1 MLDHWIMNLAAREQV
16 GHFVA
21 DQFGNA
27 QLALRSSSRLTAML
41 TAAHG

>member
-1 MLDHWIMNLAAREQV
+1 VFNHRIMNLAAREHV

-27 QLALRSSSRLTAML
+27 QLALRSSGRLIAML